1 MKLIKQYDC
10 ENMIWTLQGQPLEH
24 GFDGQNF
31 LMEWDDNSIGY
42 GGNSVINKLIKDSN
56 GRWSV
61 IRGQQ
66 GGSCT
71 DERFID
77 GFIDKK
83 KRNNESRNRSESS
96 GLAEMGGSVSTH
108 NFCTNTVIG
117 YVTPDRKF
125 RIAKFEYGFPD
136 GLETS
141 EVTPSDFV
149 KLQSLKVNIYEVSK
163 EEYFEEHGLGKSF
176 NGWFNKSL
184 LFKGTRLRPDFYG
197 LVDFSSMRYQFRTG
211 KKLKYELHVEGED
224 PISLPTKR
232 FYFPCNSGEPI
243 THYSQMLEVEDIDGE
258 TLHTITCGSD
268 VYEGTIHT
276 YETIRASQTDKLMK
290 LENMAGGHH
299 LIHPIHFKK
308 LDFPTIDVI
317 DASGT
322 YITTV
327 PLFTAATG
335 RWDEFYNNRKWFF
348 VLTSDSAVPFARMK
362 NKFSN
367 MEFPI
372 ELRAYIKRLAKDLD
386 LGHTGSKKMLK
397 KIEDAEVQNYV
408 DCLQDENNPSHPT
421 VLLNTEKIIGGT
433 LELNNIVRECTTYSF
448 NTDLIFNS
456 NHEHLLEWQKDGM
469 DDEHVTEFIVRLVMP
484 RHQFKTLTWVHGGES
499 SNLVGKLKE
508 VVEGGRVNLEGIE
521 KIQTVN
527 KKDFYTTKGY
537 QNATIIYQKP

>member
-1 MKLIKQYDC
+1 MKLIKQHDC
-10 ENMIWTLQGQPLEH
+10 ENMIWTLQSQPDEH
-24 GFDGQNF
+24 GFNGQNF

-71 DERFID
+71 DERFIY

-83 KRNNESRNRSESS
+83 KRNNEERNRSESS

-108 NFCTNTVIG
+108 NFSTNDVVG

-125 RIAKFEYGFPD
+125 RIAKFEYGF
-136 GLETS
+136 LRELKTS
-141 EVTPSDFV
+141 EATPSDFK
-149 KLQSLKVNIYEVSK
+149 KLQSLHVSIYEVSK
-163 EEYFEEHGLGKSF
+163 EEYLNEHGLGKSF
-176 NGWFNKSL
+176 NGWFNKST
-184 LFKGTRLRPDFYG
+184 LFKGTRLRPDFYK
-197 LVDFSSMRYQFRTG
+197 LVDFSSMRYQFRPG
-211 KKLKYELHVEGED
+211 KKLKYELHVEGEE

-232 FYFPCNSGEPI
+232 FYFPCKSAEPV
-243 THYSQMLEVEDIDGE
+243 THYSQMLEVEDTAGE
-258 TLHTITCGSD
+258 TLHTIGCGSD
-268 VYEGTIHT
+268 VYEGTLHS

-290 LENMAGGHH
+290 LESMAGGQHM
-299 LIHPIHFKK
+299 IHPTHFKK

-327 PLFTAATG
+327 PLFTKS

-362 NKFSN
+362 NQFSN
-367 MEFPI
+367 ESFPL
-372 ELRAYIKRLAKDLD
+372 ELRAYVKSLAKKLD

-408 DCLQDENNPSHPT
+408 DCLRDENNPSHPT
-421 VLLNTEKIIGGT
+421 VLLNTENIIGGKI
-433 LELNNIVRECTTYSF
+433 ELNDITTECTGYEF

-456 NHEHLLEWQKDGM
+456 NHEHLIEWQKDRM
-469 DDEHVTEFIVRLVMP
+469 DDEHITEFIARLVMP
-484 RHQFKTLTWVHGGES
+484 RHEFKTLTWVHGSES
-499 SNLVGKLKE
+499 SNLVNKLKK
-508 VVEGGRVNLEGIE
+508 VIEGGRVNLAGIE
-521 KIQTVN
+521 KIQTAN
-527 KKDFYTTKGY
+527 KKDFFTTKGY
-537 QNATIIYQKP
+537 QNATLIYQK